1 MTFLATNDYVV
12 GRKNAVTTNEPGV
25 QVMRFTL
32 DMQAAD
38 VAANSIGAI
47 GVLPATAVPI
57 GLILDT
63 DAAKGVG
70 LVAQFGVLTKAND
83 SAFSV
88 LAADGGATP
97 WAVSAAASATL
108 TAQQLL
114 SRTMMNDVAPS
125 NLDRF
130 IGMKITTAPGAAVA
144 QTVGLTLLYRQV

>member
-32 DMQAAD
+32 DLKAAD
-38 VAANSIGAI
+38 MAANSIGAF

-63 DAAKGVG
+63 DATNGVG

-83 SAFSV
+83 TAFSTA
-88 LAADGGATP
+88 AADGGSTP
-97 WAVSAAASATL
+97 WATSAAASASV

-114 SRTMMNDVAPS
+114 SRTMMNDVAPT
-125 NLDRF
+125 NFDRF
-130 IGMKITTAPGAAVA
+130 IGMKITTPGVAAA